1 MENTGRFRG
10 EIKEETKGKFRTENE
25 RDAKDSRNCGRRDSC
40 DPVYRELTR
49 DSCDPIYRELT
60 RDGRRFCA
68 AAALLEE
75 LLVLAV
81 FGIRIS
87 TSPAPVLAF
96 LWVLFAI
103 LTAAALIGA
112 SHLAELFGRFRT
124 AARCVKAYGCAGA
137 NGQRAAA
144 ADRQRAAG
152 ADMQRAAGA
161 DRQRTVAEDR
171 RRTAAADRQDRVP
184 ERAAA

>member
-1 MENTGRFRG
+1 MENTGKFRG
-10 EIKEETKGKFRTENE
+10 ETKEEVKGKFRSENE
-25 RDAKDSRNCGRRDSC
+25 RDAKDSRNCAWRDSC
-40 DPVYRELTR
+40 DPV
-49 DSCDPIYRELT
+49 YRELT

-81 FGIRIS
+81 FGIRVS

-112 SHLAELFGRFRT
+112 SHLAELFRRFRT
-124 AARCVKAYGCAGA
+124 AARCVNAY
-137 NGQRAAA
+137 GQRAAA

-171 RRTAAADRQDRVP
+171 RRTAAADRQIRVP
-184 ERAAA
+184 QRAAA

>member
-1 MENTGRFRG
+1 MHLRTDVRNIYSNMRGFQGSKDMKNTEDYRR
-10 EIKEETKGKFRTENE
+10 RNE
-25 RDAKDSRNCGRRDSC
+25 REEEIRHASAGRAGEVS
-40 DPVYRELTR
+40 V
-49 DSCDPIYRELT
+49 YRELT

-75 LLVLAV
+75 LVVLAV

-112 SHLAELFGRFRT
+112 GWLAEYFRRFGT
-124 AARCVKAYGCAGA
+124 AV
-137 NGQRAAA
+137 QRI
-144 ADRQRAAG
+144 
-152 ADMQRAAGA
+152 GA
-161 DRQRTVAEDR
+161 DRS
-171 RRTAAADRQDRVP
+171 AAAVRAGDSAPTAGRRVSVP
-184 ERAAA
+184 QRIAA